1 MGNYER
7 NFIEKMREEI
17 QIPDLV
23 NDKLNESY
31 EKIRQDEVKMKM
43 KQTGLLKNRN
53 RFYRSLTAAAAAAC
67 TIAALSGIFYMNP
80 ALAQDIPIL
89 GNVFGRLQ
97 EVRENSEYP
106 DKDKTAYEN
115 ISEHSEPVQE
125 AGNTAENEI
134 GTMTVS
140 DAYCDGYD
148 MYFTLSLRVEDEEL
162 KTAGYVSALSLIHI

>member
-53 RFYRSLTAAAAAAC
+53 RFYRTTSC
-67 TIAALSGIFYMNP
+67 SKKNY
-80 ALAQDIPIL
+80 
-89 GNVFGRLQ
+89 
-97 EVRENSEYP
+97 
-106 DKDKTAYEN
+106 
-115 ISEHSEPVQE
+115 
-125 AGNTAENEI
+125 
-134 GTMTVS
+134 
-140 DAYCDGYD
+140 
-148 MYFTLSLRVEDEEL
+148 
-162 KTAGYVSALSLIHI
+162 

>member
-53 RFYRSLTAAAAAAC
+53 RFY
-67 TIAALSGIFYMNP
+67 
-80 ALAQDIPIL
+80 
-89 GNVFGRLQ
+89 
-97 EVRENSEYP
+97 
-106 DKDKTAYEN
+106 
-115 ISEHSEPVQE
+115 
-125 AGNTAENEI
+125 
-134 GTMTVS
+134 
-140 DAYCDGYD
+140 
-148 MYFTLSLRVEDEEL
+148 
-162 KTAGYVSALSLIHI
+162 